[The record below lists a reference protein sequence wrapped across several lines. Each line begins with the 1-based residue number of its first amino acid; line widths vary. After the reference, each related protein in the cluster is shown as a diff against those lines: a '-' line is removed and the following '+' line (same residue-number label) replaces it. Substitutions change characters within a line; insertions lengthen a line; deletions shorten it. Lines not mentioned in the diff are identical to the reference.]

1 MGLPYPVSY
10 SSSSSQRGQLSVLG
24 ENSLGVSHL
33 PLSSLPAKPGP
44 EPGHPSLRRV
54 RVPTALDSDS
64 RMGIPGNSLEIQ
76 MLRSQPRPAGAELHF
91 NKIPAKLYYR
101 HAGMKTGHRGGEE
114 PRRGSWAP
122 SQESPLQPSSHSQ
135 LSSRVGVPAP
145 RHGAHAPSSP
155 LHPHHITCSFM
166 HLSFCFCVPPFPPWR
181 GHSFPYSIPS
191 AHHAERLHSYC

>member
-1 MGLPYPVSY
+1 MSGLPYPVSY
-10 SSSSSQRGQLSVLG
+10 SSSGSQRGQLSVPG

-54 RVPTALDSDS
+54 GVPTALDSGL

-91 NKIPAKLYYR
+91 DKIPAKLCYR
-101 HAGMKTGHRGGEE
+101 HAEMEIGRRGGEG

-145 RHGAHAPSSP
+145 PHGAHAPSSP
-155 LHPHHITCSFM
+155 LHPHHITCSFIAPVI
-166 HLSFCFCVPPFPPWR
+166 LLLC
-181 GHSFPYSIPS
+181 PS
-191 AHHAERLHSYC
+191 LPTLERTFVSL